1 MGGCVELRK
10 ASLVSLWALYPPDVP
25 VKSDGGSRAWVIRG
39 LGSTPTSPPAHFC
52 SGFSWE
58 HLTSVDL
65 ESQLWSQNL
74 TLGNTTGE
82 PEQEWTVTPVMT
94 DIELN

>member
-25 VKSDGGSRAWVIRG
+25 VKSDGGSRARVIRG
-39 LGSTPTSPPAHFC
+39 LGSTPLPPSTLLF
-52 SGFSWE
+52 GFSWE

-74 TLGNTTGE
+74 TLGNTAAE

>member
-1 MGGCVELRK
+1 MELRK
-10 ASLVSLWALYPPDVP
+10 ASLVSLRALYPPDVP

-39 LGSTPTSPPAHFC
+39 LPPPPPPAHFC

-58 HLTSVDL
+58 YLTSVDL

-74 TLGNTTGE
+74 TLGNTAGE